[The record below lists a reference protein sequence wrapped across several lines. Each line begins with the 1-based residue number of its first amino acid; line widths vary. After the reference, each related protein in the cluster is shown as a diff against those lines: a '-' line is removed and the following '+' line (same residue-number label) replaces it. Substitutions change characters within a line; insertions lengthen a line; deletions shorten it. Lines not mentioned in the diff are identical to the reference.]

1 MPITADLNGKQ
12 YTLGRGRVF
21 FDRFPQGEQVTVNTK
36 GSGERYIGNTPEF
49 SITSESE
56 DLDHFDSDAGVNTKD
71 ASVQLSLD
79 RTGSFTT
86 DSIDPENV
94 ALFFL
99 GASGTVTQAAATGA
113 TESITVQAQG
123 TFYQLGSTVSNPA
136 GIRNISNVDIT
147 SPSGTVVD
155 TDYQVEEANGRIYI
169 IPGSTKLT
177 VGTAMTVEYDSAA
190 TTYTQ
195 IVSSSDSVYGALRFV
210 STNPIGKRRHYYFPY
225 VQLSP
230 NGDYNLKGDEW
241 QQISFTVN
249 VLKKGTLES
258 VYITEDTAT

>member
-1 MPITADLNGKQ
+1 MPINVDLNGKQ

-79 RTGSFTT
+79 RSGTFTT

-99 GASGTVTQAAATGA
+99 GSSSTIDQSA
-113 TESITVQAQG
+113 ITTAVDETIAIKEQG
-123 TFYQLGSTVSNPA
+123 VFYQLGATITNPA
-136 GIRNISNVDIT
+136 GLRDVSDVVDKAG
-147 SPSGTVVD
+147 SAVVD
-155 TDYQVEEANGRIYI
+155 TDFQVEEANGRVYI
-169 IPGSTKLT
+169 IPGSSKLT
-177 VGTAMTVEYDSAA
+177 AGTSVTFSYKASAVK
-190 TTYTQ
+190 YIQ
-195 IVSSSDSVYGALRFV
+195 IISSSDSVYGALRFV

-249 VLKKGTLES
+249 VLKKGNLES
-258 VYITEDTAT
+258 VYITEDTAA